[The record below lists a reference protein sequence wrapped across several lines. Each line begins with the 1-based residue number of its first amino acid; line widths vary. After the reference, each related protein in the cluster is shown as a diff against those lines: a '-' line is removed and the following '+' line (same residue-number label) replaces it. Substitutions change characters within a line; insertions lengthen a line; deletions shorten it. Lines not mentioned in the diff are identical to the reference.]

1 MFQVLHSQRLNEL
14 RPWVIVSTTGKVE
27 AAHCTCMAG
36 VAETCTHVAAL
47 LFKVEATVRIRG
59 TKTVTDESA
68 YWVLPGNTTKILPAA
83 GHNIDFTSSAAQKK
97 TLDENINGP
106 SVVKGRRSR
115 PSKRKIPSSTFEEL
129 SPVLD
134 TLQKHSKGVCLSGL
148 EKYYTSHTV
157 KSSTLPLS
165 LACLQNTGAESLG
178 LTELQLHCVKYENA
192 AKVTEEQAE
201 AIEVRTRLQHKSPE
215 WYVWCAGR
223 ITASMTHAVCATTV
237 EKPAITVVNRVC
249 YPVTSVY
256 TVQTTWGLE
265 HELDA
270 RHAYT
275 QKMSACRKNLQVR
288 MCGFLVNTAFP
299 EVGASPDG
307 LTTSECCGK
316 GCLEIKCPF
325 KYRSDSIQ
333 QALDAHDKDFCL
345 ELTANGLNLKKTH
358 HFYSQ
363 VQTQVFVSN
372 AKHCDL
378 VVWTQKDMA
387 VVRIFPDVHFW
398 ESRLKKAQEF
408 FQKVCLP
415 QLVGKHFSMRN
426 AALSGHRVFLSG
438 V

>member
-1 MFQVLHSQRLNEL
+1 
-14 RPWVIVSTTGKVE
+14 
-27 AAHCTCMAG
+27 MAG

-59 TKTVTDESA
+59 TKTVTDEPA
-68 YWVLPGNTTKILPAA
+68 YWVLPANTTKIQPEV

-115 PSKRKIPSSTFEEL
+115 PSKRKIPSATFEEL

-134 TLQKHSKGVCLSGL
+134 TLQKHNKAVCLSGL

-157 KSSTLPLS
+157 QSSTLPLS
-165 LACLQNTGAESLG
+165 LACLHSTGAQSLG
-178 LTELQLHCVKYENA
+178 LTELQLHCVKYINT

-201 AIEVRTRLQHKSPE
+201 AIEEPTRLQHKSPE
-215 WYVWCAGR
+215 WYVWRAGR
-223 ITASMTHAVCATTV
+223 ITASMMHAVFATTV

-249 YPVTSVY
+249 YPVNSVCN
-256 TVQTTWGLE
+256 VQTTWGLE
-265 HELDA
+265 HEQDA

-275 QKMSACRKNLQVR
+275 QVMSACHKNLQVR

-307 LTTSECCGK
+307 LTTCECCGK

-325 KYRSDSIQ
+325 KYRCDSIQ
-333 QALDAHDKDFCL
+333 EALNAHDKDFCL
-345 ELTANGLNLKKTH
+345 ELTAKGLNLKKTH
-358 HFYSQ
+358 RFYSQ
-363 VQTQVFVSN
+363 VHTQVFVAN

-387 VVRIFPDVHFW
+387 ILRILPDVHFW
-398 ESRLKKAQEF
+398 ESHLKKAQEF

-415 QLVGKHFSMRN
+415 ELNGL
-426 AALSGHRVFLSG
+426 AW
-438 V
+438 